1 MPRVYQRK
9 PRSVLRGLRI
19 LNAHFTGIYI
29 LQRGCFS
36 VCLFA
41 WAVEGLIVKQADEST
56 RIFIYSK
63 PKVNSV
69 RFGAYGLVLSKKQ

>member
-1 MPRVYQRK
+1 MYHIQ